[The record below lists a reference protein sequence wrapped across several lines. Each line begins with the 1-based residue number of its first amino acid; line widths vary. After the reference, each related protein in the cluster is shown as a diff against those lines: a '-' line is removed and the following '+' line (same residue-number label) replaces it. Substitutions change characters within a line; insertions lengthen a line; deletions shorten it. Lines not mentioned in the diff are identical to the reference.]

1 MERNQAGVINMKEKT
16 INLLLE
22 ITGGLLAI
30 ALFFGIYISL
40 EFFGILWIAV
50 LIYWIFI
57 ILISPLLL
65 KTVYIFLKDIHQSNL
80 DDIKEQEE
88 QKTQDY

>member
-1 MERNQAGVINMKEKT
+1 MKEKI
-16 INLLLE
+16 INRLLK
-22 ITGGLLAI
+22 ITGGLSVI

-40 EFFGILWIAV
+40 EFLGILWVAV

-65 KTVYIFLKDIHQSNL
+65 KTAYIFLKDIHQSNL

>member
-1 MERNQAGVINMKEKT
+1 MKEKI
-16 INLLLE
+16 INRLLE
-22 ITGGLLAI
+22 ITGGLSVI

>member
-30 ALFFGIYISL
+30 ALLFGIYISL